1 MTLEQLGQVKAASVS
16 KKREEVWNAPAAV
29 NVLTRNDIRRFGK
42 HGPVRGIE
50 SGDS

>member
-16 KKREEVWNAPAAV
+16 KEPEEVWNAPAAV
-29 NVLTRNDIRRFGK
+29 YVLTSNAIRRSGEDSS
-42 HGPVRGIE
+42 VRGIE